1 LEFHFIWKWYLW
13 CLICRWR
20 FINSYKLYVIFND
33 IHIFFFLKENPGQV
47 HRGVANGWSKSQ
59 VLLLVLRL
67 LIRKNLPTT
76 RPIDVPNPKPTLE
89 YCPTK
94 NTVLWWRATIVAWL
108 WLSLKLEHMWECL
121 VVRIQ
126 KQCYWWSQSLPW
138 CVKQNNLRHK
148 FRVL

>member
-94 NTVLWWRATIVAWL
+94 NTVLWWSHHRGLALVQ
-108 WLSLKLEHMWECL
+108 LETRTY
-121 VVRIQ
+121 VR
-126 KQCYWWSQSLPW
+126 
-138 CVKQNNLRHK
+138 VFGGQNSET
-148 FRVL
+148 VLLMKPITSMMREAK